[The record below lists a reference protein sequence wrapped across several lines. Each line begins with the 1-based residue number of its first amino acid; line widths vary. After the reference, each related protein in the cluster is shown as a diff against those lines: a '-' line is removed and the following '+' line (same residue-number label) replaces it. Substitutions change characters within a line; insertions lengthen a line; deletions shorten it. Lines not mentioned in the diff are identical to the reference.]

1 MQSMQE
7 KKVLGSELSLHRGPK
22 VGERMA
28 HSRTQ
33 KHSRMAGEQQQQS
46 RLPGWALR
54 VFVARGGVAALPP
67 TPSEAPLCGPV
78 PSGFLCEFVS
88 IPHYHGIHLTW
99 SEILFFIYF

>member
-54 VFVARGGVAALPP
+54 VFVARSGVAALPP
-67 TPSEAPLCGPV
+67 DTLR
-78 PSGFLCEFVS
+78 GFLVWACAS
-88 IPHYHGIHLTW
+88 WLPL
-99 SEILFFIYF
+99 